1 VGQCWECPLSAY
13 RSPRGERWIFVE
25 LEVSEQ
31 LALLCDVRLEG
42 GPEGFEAELED
53 MSRADIE
60 LLFGEAVDALLD
72 AQTKHEREM
81 RRLIQRLQ
89 R

>member
-1 VGQCWECPLSAY
+1 
-13 RSPRGERWIFVE
+13 VE

-31 LALLCDVRLEG
+31 LALLCDTRLES
-42 GPEGFEAELED
+42 GPEGFAEALEE
-53 MSRADIE
+53 MSQE
-60 LLFGEAVDALLD
+60 EVESLFGEAIDALLD

-81 RRLIQRLQ
+81 RRLAERLQ

>member
-1 VGQCWECPLSAY
+1 MK
-13 RSPRGERWIFVE
+13 

-31 LALLCDVRLEG
+31 LALLCDTRLEG
-42 GPEGFEAELED
+42 GPEGFTAALDELSQEEVE
-53 MSRADIE
+53 S
-60 LLFGEAVDALLD
+60 LFGEAIDALLD

-81 RRLIQRLQ
+81 RRLAERLQ

>member
-1 VGQCWECPLSAY
+1 
-13 RSPRGERWIFVE
+13 VE

-72 AQTKHEREM
+72 AQTKHEREI
-81 RRLIQRLQ
+81 RRLTQRLQ

>member
-1 VGQCWECPLSAY
+1 
-13 RSPRGERWIFVE
+13 VE

-31 LALLCDVRLEG
+31 LALLCDIRLEG

-53 MSRADIE
+53 MSRADLE
-60 LLFGEAVDALLD
+60 SLFGEAVDVLLD
-72 AQTKHEREM
+72 AQTKHEREI
-81 RRLIQRLQ
+81 RRLTQRLQ

>member
-1 VGQCWECPLSAY
+1 
-13 RSPRGERWIFVE
+13 VE

-31 LALLCDVRLEG
+31 LAFLCDVRLEG

-72 AQTKHEREM
+72 AQTKHEREI